1 MAELKDR
8 KMDILQAAIRVFSQK
23 GFHEA
28 TIDDIATEAKIAKG
42 TVYLYFSSKNVLF
55 KEMIRYSITQ
65 YHDSIIDKLSCEMSM
80 ENKLLLFVEFHGNFI
95 TEHIDLAH
103 AMISSQSTLVSKEM
117 KIMMFEQKERMYTLV
132 EKIVEDGISKGEVR
146 TDINKEIAAFSI
158 LGTINDYYIK
168 KIFCMETK
176 KEPIDPIPVVDF
188 LVKALK

>member
-8 KMDILQAAIRVFSQK
+8 KMDILQAAISVFSQK

-28 TIDDIATEAKIAKG
+28 TIDDIAAEAKIAKG
-42 TVYLYFSSKNVLF
+42 TIYLYFSSKNVLF
-55 KEMIRYSITQ
+55 KEMIRYSIMQ
-65 YHDSIIDKLSCEMSM
+65 YHDSIIEELSSEMSV
-80 ENKLLLFVEFHGNFI
+80 EKKLLLFAEFHGNFI

-103 AMISSQSTLVSKEM
+103 AMISSQSILVSKEM
-117 KIMMFEQKERMYTLV
+117 KTMILEQKERMYTLV

-168 KIFCMETK
+168 KIFNK
-176 KEPIDPIPVVDF
+176 KTEKQHIDPIPVVDF
-188 LVKALK
+188 LVKALN